1 MGDRAGIRSTALGP
15 SALRSTC
22 FWPRGSPHRRG
33 TAPVTMATPLP
44 YSPHINYR
52 RGRGRPIDVLL
63 LDAQYR
69 QGLTC
74 IRGFAQA
81 GLAVGAATSV
91 SESRWAPGF
100 RVAVVRGDDDVA

>member
-1 MGDRAGIRSTALGP
+1 M
-15 SALRSTC
+15 
-22 FWPRGSPHRRG
+22 
-33 TAPVTMATPLP
+33 TMATSLP

-69 QGLTC
+69 QALTC
-74 IRGFAQA
+74 MRRYAQA

-91 SESRWAPGF
+91 SDSVLGPQF
-100 RVAVVRGDDDVA
+100 PVALVRGDDDVA